1 MCIGE
6 TLLMA
11 TGGSM
16 WSKLLIF
23 ILKLTLIP
31 GARSSRRISLPQH
44 SPPTP
49 EPLSLKWHRGFDFY
63 ATDMKS

>member
-1 MCIGE
+1 MPISE

-16 WSKLLIF
+16 WNKLLIF
-23 ILKLTLIP
+23 ILKLALIS

-44 SPPTP
+44 SPATS
-49 EPLSLKWHRGFDFY
+49 EPLSLKLNRGFDIY
-63 ATDMKS
+63 ASNMKG